1 MRRNTSLAF
10 QVATCGRMTHWDSDR
25 WRPLRLAFSQ
35 SFPSAFPPRP
45 LLYPSTSISH
55 FRPDLG
61 AMTSFI
67 SPPSSVLLPR
77 PASPVSDS
85 RSYRYGAW
93 VRPRRGGSR
102 LKRHGCNIINI
113 GSTIQLVPHNCLPL
127 TLDLALEMAG
137 IVLSVRI
144 PHLVSLQVFGSAWLK
159 ILKS

>member
-25 WRPLRLAFSQ
+25 WRPLRLAFSH

-45 LLYPSTSISH
+45 LLYPSTAISH
-55 FRPDLG
+55 FRPDQMARCG
-61 AMTSFI
+61 SYVPVCAFA
-67 SPPSSVLLPR
+67 
-77 PASPVSDS
+77 PAPPVSDS

-137 IVLSVRI
+137 IVLSVRL